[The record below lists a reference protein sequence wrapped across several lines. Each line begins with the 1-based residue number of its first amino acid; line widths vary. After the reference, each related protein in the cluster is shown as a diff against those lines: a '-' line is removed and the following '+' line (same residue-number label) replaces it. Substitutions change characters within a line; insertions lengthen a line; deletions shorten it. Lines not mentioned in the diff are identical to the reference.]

1 MCNYYHRL
9 MQILRR
15 EVSITSLIAFGF
27 YRVPNLDCNLIL
39 HLTAWMTEISN
50 YPLDLI
56 NDSLWQRSL
65 SDEVNEL
72 GASASASKN
81 NGCIV
86 HAVECMM
93 HQLG

>member
-1 MCNYYHRL
+1 M
-9 MQILRR
+9 
-15 EVSITSLIAFGF
+15 
-27 YRVPNLDCNLIL
+27 PNLDCNLIL

-56 NDSLWQRSL
+56 NDSVWQRSL

-86 HAVECMM
+86 QAVECMM
-93 HQLG
+93 HQLE